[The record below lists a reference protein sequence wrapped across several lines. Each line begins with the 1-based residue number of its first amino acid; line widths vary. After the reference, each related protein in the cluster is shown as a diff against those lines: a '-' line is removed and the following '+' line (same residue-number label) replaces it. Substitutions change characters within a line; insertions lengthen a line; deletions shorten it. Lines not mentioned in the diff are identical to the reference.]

1 MFLGLAL
8 LFLGGLLAG
17 RLFRRLHLPPL
28 LGMLLL
34 GIVLGPYAFDLLDD
48 SLLAISADLRR
59 IALVIILTRAGLSLD
74 LESLKRVGRPAFLLC
89 FLPALCEICG
99 IVLLAPSILGLTTM
113 EALLLGT
120 VLAAV
125 SPAVVVPRMVHLLDR
140 GYGVKEG
147 IPQMILAGAS
157 LDDIFVLG
165 LFSICTGLM
174 TGESVSAL
182 SLVKLPLSLLFGILG
197 GVLCALILRK
207 LFVFFEDTAQRVVL
221 MLAVSFLLLFAD
233 DSLGGT
239 FSGLLAIMTLA
250 IVLARWMPTEELS
263 AHYNHLWVGAESILF
278 VLVGASVNITY
289 AAQFSLPVILVIVGA
304 LIFRMAGVLL
314 CVTKTPLSPKERAFC
329 TLAYTP
335 KATVQAAIGAIP
347 LSLGLACG
355 QTVLTAAVLGILL
368 TAPLGAIA
376 IDVTYPR
383 WLKATPPKVQ

>member
-233 DSLGGT
+233 DSLGGA

-383 WLKATPPKVQ
+383 WLKAAPPKVQ